1 MNRAMDILE
10 NVKHK
15 FTGMMKGLEERLR
28 AGTAQPGE
36 EEAQGGYGTLPI
48 FINFWK
54 DIYTSTIQR
63 FCVSSTHVL
72 V

>member
-10 NVKHK
+10 NVQHK

-48 FINFWK
+48 FINF
-54 DIYTSTIQR
+54 
-63 FCVSSTHVL
+63 
-72 V
+72 